1 MNSMSD
7 YLSNL
12 NKQISRM
19 NENKIIIEVADNFRK
34 DTEKKEFSI
43 KGIDKEEN
51 PKQYVI
57 GTIRNVKNER
67 FYRGDVNKP
76 NKKLGIPAV
85 RFRPSV
91 FSAEPED
98 RGKIATLE
106 GALRNTDKTT
116 PFVAMTTDLRIARS
130 FLEKRMEETG
140 SKEGYI
146 YEIVPETYM
155 DTRKV
160 LTGQR
165 DKNPAREY
173 GMNKN
178 KEVLVAGRVKPKEI
192 IFTQTIR
199 ENPDYKQSREPQ
211 IKEERE
217 RSEN

>member
-1 MNSMSD
+1 MSE
-7 YLSNL
+7 
-12 NKQISRM
+12 R
-19 NENKIIIEVADNFRK
+19 KIIMEVADNFRK
-34 DTEKKEFSI
+34 DTEKKEFSV
-43 KGIDKEEN
+43 KGIDKELN

-76 NKKLGIPAV
+76 DKKLGIPAV

-91 FSAEPED
+91 FGDEPEE

-106 GALRNTDKTT
+106 GALGKTDKTT
-116 PFVAMTTDLRIARS
+116 PYVAMTTDLTIARS

-146 YEIVPETYM
+146 YEIIPETYM

-165 DKNPAREY
+165 DRRAAIEH

-178 KEVLVAGRVKPKEI
+178 KEVLVAGRVKPEEI
-192 IFTQTIR
+192 IVMQTIK
-199 ENPDYKQSREPQ
+199 ENPNHKQSREHKKAVLEHQ
-211 IKEERE
+211 IKEEKE
-217 RSEN
+217 RGEKM